1 MTRRGPGHGTFGSAE
16 ISELDASE
24 LGEVRV
30 AESDLA
36 MVLSEQD
43 VMAPAKTTEPG
54 HSAVVL
60 AGENKWA
67 AFFKA
72 GGQLE
77 GHRVGASQTWDGS
90 GVAGP
95 ATESTESSPPAGQR
109 TPYKPR
115 QSETR
120 QRSCVP
126 DRATPLPGRGPGPI
140 RPDWIAPG
148 HLVLSGRSG
157 SR

>member
-1 MTRRGPGHGTFGSAE
+1 MTRRGPGDGTFGSAE

-43 VMAPAKTTEPG
+43 VMALAKTTEPG

-60 AGENKWA
+60 AWENKWA
-67 AFFKA
+67 AFCKA
-72 GGQLE
+72 RGQLE
-77 GHRVGASQTWDGS
+77 GHRGGASQTWDGS

-95 ATESTESSPPAGQR
+95 ATESTGSSPPAGQR

-115 QSETR
+115 
-120 QRSCVP
+120 
-126 DRATPLPGRGPGPI
+126 
-140 RPDWIAPG
+140 
-148 HLVLSGRSG
+148 
-157 SR
+157 